1 MYNIY
6 LLLISWRTIKL
17 ALEQNV
23 GGGYLMENYP
33 HNFLKGKGDFD
44 YQFLNSFFHTLNRWT
59 GNQYNHWKF
68 EKFEGKSW
76 YWETFAFI
84 LVVLKLL
91 NSYEFT
97 WHMLLSTCN
106 TVFRVLFSLLHPSSL
121 ANGLSPS
128 WIHPNNLVVFD

>member
-17 ALEQNV
+17 TLEQNV
-23 GGGYLMENYP
+23 GGGGYLMENYP

-97 WHMLLSTCN
+97 WHVLLSVILYSGFYFTPSLFFTCKRFQPILN
-106 TVFRVLFSLLHPSSL
+106 
-121 ANGLSPS
+121 SPKQS
-128 WIHPNNLVVFD
+128 